1 MAKAKVF
8 VAREIPRE
16 VEEFLAE
23 HCDCTVWRG
32 EEKLT
37 YDTILD
43 KVQDVEGLLM
53 GLIRVDE
60 NFLNHAPKLKVISNF
75 TVGYNNFDIEAMKRR
90 GVIGTNTAG
99 ALDDTVADLI
109 FGLIIGA
116 ARRIVELD
124 KYVKAGR
131 WEKGQDEIFFGK
143 DVSGSSLGIIGMGR
157 IGYEVAKR
165 ARLGFNMEV
174 YYHNRN
180 RRLELEESLGV
191 VYKDMDELLK
201 TSDFVVVMTPLNE
214 STYHLIGEREFS
226 LMKEDSIFINASRGK
241 VVDQEAL
248 IKALENRK
256 IQAAGLDVYE
266 REPIPKDS
274 PLLKLDNVIT
284 LPHIGAAT
292 QRTRD
297 RMFMVAAKNLVQ
309 ALKGEVPDNL
319 VPEFR

>member
-23 HCDCTVWRG
+23 NCDCTVWRG

-274 PLLKLDNVIT
+274 PFLKLDNVIT